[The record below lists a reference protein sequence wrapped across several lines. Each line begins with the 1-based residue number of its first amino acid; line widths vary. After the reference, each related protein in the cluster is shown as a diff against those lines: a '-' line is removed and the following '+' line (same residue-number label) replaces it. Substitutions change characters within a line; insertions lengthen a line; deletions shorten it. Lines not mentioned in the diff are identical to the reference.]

1 MSKKLGIV
9 VPFRDRHEHLQFFK
23 REIIKY
29 LKSKNIDFELI
40 IIEQDDAKNFNR
52 GMLLNIGFKYAKKL
66 KCDYVVFHDV
76 DMLPVDVDYS
86 YSDKPTHLASN
97 FLKDKHINR
106 TIFDTYF
113 GGVTMFPMDAFENIN
128 GYSNEYWGWGFED
141 DDLLYRCKI
150 NGAPLNDKR
159 IPMMGG
165 NTAALKFN
173 GRDAYV
179 QCKNEIKLEGKMTLF
194 TSFFPDKLF
203 CNHENYDDIFS
214 IFTIPGLDCLISY
227 NSYNRYNFEMYD
239 SRKNIFYINSNIKPN
254 YKTNICL
261 TFDFDNKEIK
271 MYQDG
276 ELLGTENYV
285 GKLYDYTQE
294 EYFYLGAGNPFRET
308 DKKYYKGLIQQFA
321 LFNNILSEDEIKEI
335 STNQFF
341 GLTQNFGKYESSHT
355 LKLAYDAKFV
365 RDYKLVD
372 LTGNGNDGIINN
384 CEIVGYS
391 FDEEKVIQIPF
402 RRNCTFKL
410 LYHEE
415 NGYVGNGWK
424 DVTTRYNQLKYH
436 NEVDMGYRDTKKD
449 GLSNLQ
455 FKEHSNTKIENQSH
469 ILVGI

>member
-1 MSKKLGIV
+1 M
-9 VPFRDRHEHLQFFK
+9 HLHFFK
-23 REIIKY
+23 KEIINY

-40 IIEQDDAKNFNR
+40 VIEQDNAKNFNR

-86 YSDKPTHLASN
+86 YSNKPVHLASN
-97 FLKDKHINR
+97 FLKDEHINR

-113 GGVTMFPMDAFENIN
+113 GGVTMFTIEDFEAIN

-150 NGAPLNDKR
+150 NGLPLNDKR

-173 GRDAYV
+173 GENAYV
-179 QCKNEIKLEGKMTLF
+179 ECKNNINFGAPLTF
-194 TSFFPDKLF
+194 FISFYPDDLNCK
-203 CNHENYDDIFS
+203 HEKYDDTFVV
-214 IFTIPGLDCLISY
+214 FGIPGTDLQISY
-227 NSYNRYNFEMYD
+227 NSYSKYNFELWDVNENVIYFNTD
-239 SRKNIFYINSNIKPN
+239 IKPN
-254 YKTNICL
+254 YKTNIAI
-261 TFDFDNKEIK
+261 TIDTKTKSIS

-276 ELLGTENYV
+276 ELIGTKQYEDRLYNY
-285 GKLYDYTQE
+285 KKQDK
-294 EYFYLGAGNPFRET
+294 FYLGCVDPNRKENEKFF
-308 DKKYYKGLIQQFA
+308 KGLINQFA
-321 LFNNILSEDEIKEI
+321 IFSSILSPEEIKEI

-341 GLTQNFGKYESSHT
+341 GLTQNFGKYQSTHS
-355 LKLAYDAKFV
+355 LKLAYDAKFIKN
-365 RDYKLVD
+365 YKLID
-372 LTGNGNDGIINN
+372 LTGNSNDGLITN
-384 CEIVGYS
+384 CEMVGYT
-391 FDEEKVIQIPF
+391 FDDEKIIQIPF
-402 RRNCTFKL
+402 RRDCTFKL

-424 DVTTRYNQLKYH
+424 DITTRYNQLKYY
-436 NEVDMGYRDTKKD
+436 NEAAMGYRDTKKD